1 MRSRSDKI
9 CPEFSKLDDIIDY
22 ERGLNDGE
30 SICKPYTTH
39 KIHELATIQEQS
51 LVKNPDSKVRNISNR
66 KLNELVK
73 ENFESVSTDRHR
85 YRIEDLKQ
93 GIIKTEEATVSE
105 IYDRHFTHG
114 ENEKTRVAHGGA
126 IHLFYM
132 TSQCNLDCNYC
143 YQHLEGRPKH
153 LPEPPLI
160 ANLIDNIMESDRPD
174 EQTLYCIFGGEPL
187 MEWENCKFLM
197 DYAYKA
203 KHNCHFNITSN
214 GILLSKPA
222 FFKKVT
228 AYLEEFPEIKQ
239 RVSFD
244 ISFDGVGSQDRV
256 YYSGKDSTLDVL
268 KCFGNIMEY
277 NKDKS
282 REDQIRWRCRYTIHR
297 SNVMCFAK
305 DMFHIATTYG
315 PDRVVTSLDNKC
327 AEGETPEDEAKIKW
341 LLKEQIDWLR
351 EKWRRNLINYPVCS
365 LFCDMCNSC
374 GEKKDHRF
382 YYSQQG
388 LARIQN
394 VNVRVGEEFF
404 DFPDADP
411 EIERELPKVG
421 LPKTMFDRLGIVDTF
436 GQGSGTEHLQ
446 ETKFAE
452 DGKSFPC

>member
-9 CPEFSKLDDIIDY
+9 LPEFGRLDDIIDY
-22 ERGLNDGE
+22 ERGLNSGE
-30 SICKPYTTH
+30 GVCKSYTSH
-39 KIHELATIQEQS
+39 KIHELATVQEKGIKAS
-51 LVKNPDSKVRNISNR
+51 SDVKDISNR

-73 ENFESVSTDRHR
+73 KNFESVSTDKHR

-93 GIIKTEEATVSE
+93 GKLKTEDATVSE

-114 ENEKTRVAHGGA
+114 ENEKTRVAHGGG
-126 IHLFYM
+126 IHLFYI

-174 EQTLYCIFGGEPL
+174 EQTLYCIFGGEPML
-187 MEWENCKFLM
+187 EWDNCKFLM
-197 DYAYKA
+197 DYAYNA

-214 GILLSKPA
+214 GILLSKPV
-222 FFKKVT
+222 FFKQVT
-228 AYLEEFPEIKQ
+228 DYLETYPEIKQ

-268 KCFGNIMEY
+268 KCFQHIRDY
-277 NKDKS
+277 NADKEHKDK
-282 REDQIRWRCRYTIHR
+282 IRWRCRYTIHR
-297 SNVMCFAK
+297 SNVTCFAK

-315 PDRVVTSLDNKC
+315 PDRIVTSLDNKL
-327 AEGETPEDEAKIKW
+327 AEGETAEDEAKIKW

-351 EKWRRNLINYPVCS
+351 EKWRRNLINYPVCTM
-365 LFCDMCNSC
+365 FCDMCNSC
-374 GEKKDHRF
+374 QEKKDHRF
-382 YYSQQG
+382 YYSEQG

-394 VNVRVGEEFF
+394 MNVRVGEDFF
-404 DFPDADP
+404 DFPDEGDKD
-411 EIERELPKVG
+411 EVNRELPRVG
-421 LPKTMFDRLGIVDTF
+421 LPKTMFDRLGVVDTF

-446 ETKFAE
+446 KPKFAE
-452 DGKSFPC
+452 DGRSLSC